1 MTKHW
6 CAKKGTLGHIGQNDR
21 KLTFFECKWCKNTKK
36 MVGWS
41 GLYNGNEQAQRC
53 RGHPGLLHLQCTHQK
68 IFNTTLI
75 SVLSLQIL
83 MLTALVVLVFNISAH
98 CAGHLG
104 QLVQCN
110 DPAWKLKKKL
120 KIYQQPCRSRSLIS
134 LASWSNIYL
143 YPILCVILGVS
154 Q

>member
-1 MTKHW
+1 MTMHW
-6 CAKKGTLGHIGQNDR
+6 CAKKRTLGHIGQNDR

-68 IFNTTLI
+68 IFNTSLI

-104 QLVQCN
+104 QLQRPSGEIEEKTEKWSAALQIKEPDITCILIKHLSLPYPVC
-110 DPAWKLKKKL
+110 DP
-120 KIYQQPCRSRSLIS
+120 
-134 LASWSNIYL
+134 
-143 YPILCVILGVS
+143 
-154 Q
+154 

>member
-1 MTKHW
+1 MSHNFGLETKTRVDDYDMIGVQR
-6 CAKKGTLGHIGQNDR
+6 KGLKGIFGQSDW

-104 QLVQCN
+104 QLQR
-110 DPAWKLKKKL
+110 PGGEIEEKTEK
-120 KIYQQPCRSRSLIS
+120 
-134 LASWSNIYL
+134 
-143 YPILCVILGVS
+143 
-154 Q
+154 